1 MSDTGKNK
9 KILVTGGAGFIGS
22 HLVDVLVARGD
33 DVVVFD
39 DLSTGKKENLS
50 RVLDR
55 ISFIEGDISDA
66 AAVARAME
74 GVGAV
79 FHLAA
84 IASVPKTIEDPI
96 RAHHVNVT
104 GTHNVFEAAR
114 RAGARRVV
122 YASSCAVYGDTPEL
136 PKKEGMTKVPKS
148 PYAFHKSA
156 AEEYAKLYTD
166 LFGLETVGLR
176 FFNVFGPRQDPS
188 SPYSGVISIFLERL
202 SRDEPVTIF
211 GDGTAT
217 RDFIFVEDV
226 VVANIIAMD
235 SKNGSRQVYNVGTG
249 EEIPLSR
256 VVETLGTH
264 LRIQP
269 IVQYAPERAGDI
281 KRSVADISRAQ
292 TELPW
297 KPLVSFEKGI
307 MRLCQ
312 DLHK

>member
-1 MSDTGKNK
+1 MTKV
-9 KILVTGGAGFIGS
+9 LVTGGAGFIGS
-22 HLVDVLVARGD
+22 HLVEVLVARGD
-33 DVVVFD
+33 DVVVLD

-50 RVLDR
+50 RVSDR
-55 ISFIEGDISDA
+55 VLFIEGDISDA
-66 AAVARAME
+66 EAVARAME
-74 GVGAV
+74 GVSAV

-96 RAHHVNVT
+96 RGHDVNVT

-114 RAGARRVV
+114 RAGAKRVV

-136 PKKEGMTKVPKS
+136 PKKENMAKVPKS

-202 SRDEPVTIF
+202 SKGLPITIY
-211 GDGTAT
+211 GDGTTT
-217 RDFIFVEDV
+217 RDFVYVEDV

-235 SKNGSRQVYNVGTG
+235 AKDASRQVYNVGTG
-249 EEIPLSR
+249 EETSLAT
-256 VVETLGTH
+256 VVETIGTH
-264 LRIQP
+264 LGIQP
-269 IVQYAPERAGDI
+269 TVVHEPERAGDI
-281 KRSVADISRAQ
+281 KRSVADVSRAHK
-292 TELPW
+292 ELSW
-297 KPLVSFEKGI
+297 KPLVSFSKGI
-307 MRLCQ
+307 AHLCR
-312 DLHK
+312 DLRK